1 MNPANIPDFFRRV
14 SIGPIGRRMSMRSA
28 RRKSKCPSSTSQP
41 HLHETLSGRVSSPP
55 AGLDR
60 TKSVSGTFFRR
71 TQRTA
76 QRTFISSLGYL
87 FSGRASRAGS
97 KKFQEAQSILLSMKG
112 KIAETMSFGSMENQT
127 TEASSRR
134 VRWAVKFSA
143 NILFYFTFLS
153 RDLIFRLLELEE

>member
-1 MNPANIPDFFRRV
+1 
-14 SIGPIGRRMSMRSA
+14 MSA
-28 RRKSKCPSSTSQP
+28 ELSSGELNVTT
-41 HLHETLSGRVSSPP
+41 HLE
-55 AGLDR
+55 
-60 TKSVSGTFFRR
+60 
-71 TQRTA
+71 
-76 QRTFISSLGYL
+76 IYSLPY
-87 FSGRASRAGS
+87 FSSGRASRAGS

-134 VRWAVKFSA
+134 VRWAAQFSG